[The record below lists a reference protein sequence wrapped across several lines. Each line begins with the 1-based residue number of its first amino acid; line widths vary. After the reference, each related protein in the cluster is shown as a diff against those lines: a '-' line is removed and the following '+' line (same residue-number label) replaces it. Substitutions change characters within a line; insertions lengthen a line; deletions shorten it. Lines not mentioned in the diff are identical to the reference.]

1 MSLKILIDMNLSPQW
16 VNTFKEKGIDAVHW
30 SKIGDYMAKDR
41 VIMEW
46 ARQNERVVFTHD
58 LDFGTLLALTQ
69 ATAPS
74 VIQMRTQNV
83 LPEYLGTMVVSLVK
97 KYENQLRKGA
107 LMVIDDVAN
116 RVRILP
122 LRLDTSFLSHG

>member
-1 MSLKILIDMNLSPQW
+1 MKIKILIDMNLSPQW
-16 VNTFKEKGIDAVHW
+16 IELFQKHGIEAVHW
-30 SKIGDYMAKDR
+30 SKIGDHRAKDR

-46 ARQNERVVFTHD
+46 ARDKQYVIFTND

-83 LPEYLGTMVVSLVK
+83 LPEHLGPIVISILKEYDSNLMT
-97 KYENQLRKGA
+97 GA
-107 LMVIDDVAN
+107 LIVVDDRVN

-122 LRLDTSFLSHG
+122 LS

>member
-1 MSLKILIDMNLSPQW
+1 MSYYNNWIELFQNHDI
-16 VNTFKEKGIDAVHW
+16 EAVHW
-30 SKIGDYMAKDR
+30 SKIGEHRAKDH

-46 ARQNERVVFTHD
+46 ARDKQYVIFTND

-83 LPEYLGTMVVSLVK
+83 LPEHLGHIVISILKEYDSNLMT
-97 KYENQLRKGA
+97 GA
-107 LMVIDDVAN
+107 LIVVDDRVN

-122 LRLDTSFLSHG
+122 LS

>member
-1 MSLKILIDMNLSPQW
+1 MSTKILVDMNLSPRW
-16 VNTFKEKGIDAVHW
+16 IELFKKNGITAIHW
-30 SKIGDYMAKDR
+30 SNVGDPRAKDK

-46 ARQNERVVFTHD
+46 AKKNRHIVFTHD

-74 VIQMRTQNV
+74 VIQMRTQNI
-83 LPEYLGTMVVSLVK
+83 LPEHLGKAVVSVVK
-97 KYENQLRKGA
+97 QNESKLKKGA
-107 LMVIDDVAN
+107 LIVVDDVIN

-122 LRLDTSFLSHG
+122 LNG

>member
-1 MSLKILIDMNLSPQW
+1 MSTKILIDMNLSPRW
-16 VNTFKEKGIDAVHW
+16 IELFKKSGITAVHW
-30 SKIGDYMAKDR
+30 SNVGDPKAKDS

-46 ARQNERVVFTHD
+46 ARKNGHVVFTHD

-74 VIQMRTQNV
+74 VIQIRTQNI
-83 LPEYLGTMVVSLVK
+83 LPEHLGKAVVSIFKQHESEL
-97 KYENQLRKGA
+97 EKGA
-107 LMVIDDVAN
+107 LIVVDDLSN

-122 LRLDTSFLSHG
+122 LN

>member
-1 MSLKILIDMNLSPQW
+1 MSIKVLIDMNLSPRWIDLFQ
-16 VNTFKEKGIDAVHW
+16 KHGIEAVHW
-30 SKIGDYMAKDR
+30 SKIGDHRAKDH

-46 ARQNERVVFTHD
+46 AKDKGYVVFTHD

-83 LPEYLGTMVVSLVK
+83 LPEYLGKIVVSVIKQHESELK
-97 KYENQLRKGA
+97 NGA
-107 LMVIDDVAN
+107 LIVMDEMIN

-122 LRLDTSFLSHG
+122 LS